1 MANTCAICGATINVL
16 QSQKLMEII
25 FVQRV
30 VVQKD

>member
-16 QSQKLMEII
+16 QSQWMEII

-30 VVQKD
+30 VVQGD